1 MHTLI
6 GRSSVL
12 ALILTGFI
20 ALFASPRSAQAK
32 KYPEPSVYPI
42 SWELNFKHGSPQRIV
57 VALSGTSTPSAYW
70 YMTYTVTNKT
80 GSDQMFIPSFELVT
94 ADGKRYRGDF
104 AIRGEVFDAIKKRE
118 NNQLLEPAERLVGTL
133 RQGDDQAKDGV
144 VIWKE
149 PPSPMRSFSIF
160 VGGLSGEHVTLKD
173 DDGKPIT
180 DSDGQPVIL
189 RKTLELIYQARGGSG
204 PNIDP
209 SQLDEK
215 PQRWVMR

>member
-6 GRSSVL
+6 GRSSVPAL
-12 ALILTGFI
+12 ALVCL
-20 ALFASPRSAQAK
+20 ALLFAPTRWANAK
-32 KYPEPSVYPI
+32 KYPEPSIYPI

-57 VALSGTSTPSAYW
+57 VDLPGTSAPGAYW

-80 GSDQMFIPSFELVT
+80 GNDQTFYPTFELVT

-104 AIRGEVFDAIKKRE
+104 AIRGEVFDAIKKHE
-118 NNQLLEPAERLVGTL
+118 NNPLLEPAERIGGTL

-149 PPSPMRSFSIF
+149 PASSMREFSIF

-173 DDGKPIT
+173 DDGKPIA
-180 DSDGQPVIL
+180 DSEGQPVIL
-189 RKTLELIYQARGGSG
+189 RKTLELMYQARGGAG
-204 PNIDP
+204 PAIDP
-209 SQLDEK
+209 SQIQEK

>member
-12 ALILTGFI
+12 ALAALI
-20 ALFASPRSAQAK
+20 AVFASPQSAQAK

-42 SWELNFKHGSPQRIV
+42 SWELSFKHGSPQRIV

-104 AIRGEVFDAIKKRE
+104 AIRGEVFDAIKRKE

-149 PPSPMRSFSIF
+149 PPSSMRSFSIF
-160 VGGLSGEHVTLKD
+160 VSGLSGEHVTLKD

-189 RKTLELIYQARGGSG
+189 RKTLELMYQARGGSG